1 MKKLIAFCLLLSC
14 LHGAGA
20 AEVFGTVDAL
30 SGSASVAGQDGQS
43 SAISVGMKIYEGD
56 TLSSAHDGEVHIVTE
71 DGGFIALRPDTV
83 FRVDQYKAEGGSDD
97 RTFMSL
103 LKGAVRSITGWIGKQ
118 DNSAYRLTTPT
129 ATVGIRG
136 TDHEVTV
143 VDQGGGDEP
152 GTYDTVNEGSTVL
165 KTPQGEVVTT
175 PGKFAFAPRGR
186 AVAPMFLQ
194 QRPRFLAA
202 RTLRIEGRVQQRREY
217 LRGKM
222 EQMRQER
229 IQYIR
234 QQRGQPR
241 GDAGMHPRAQG
252 ERRDELQG
260 AGRARG
266 QAATER
272 RSELREERRNRLMQN
287 RQAYRERRG
296 EAQQRSEGGGEGGQ
310 RAGRRARRERE

>member
-266 QAATER
+266 QAAMER

-296 EAQQRSEGGGEGGQ
+296 EAQQRGEGGGEGGQ
-310 RAGRRARRERE
+310 RGGRRARRERE